1 MRRVKDQNIP
11 LTEIVNDINII
22 GDKMIYLESM
32 TNFLYIR
39 IGDLKIN
46 ALHLKMIKKHIKF
59 IILS

>member
-11 LTEIVNDINII
+11 LTEIVNDINMI

-39 IGDLKIN
+39 IGDLKIS
-46 ALHLKMIKKHIKF
+46 ALHL
-59 IILS
+59 